1 MSYKVTMRM
10 FQSISAEEGLI
21 AIAYERKLDV
31 YSRVYQVIFSPLKF
45 VSTFIIAVFSDG
57 EVVHV

>member
-1 MSYKVTMRM
+1 MRM

-31 YSRVYQVIFSPLKF
+31 YSRVYQVIFSPLTF